1 MSELTHHYDEVA
13 ARLARAAAEDGRSAD
28 EVRLL
33 AVSKT
38 FPAEMIRELYEHGV
52 RLFGESR
59 APELAEKAAAL
70 PADIEWHFIGRLQAN
85 KVRKV
90 VQLAGVIHS
99 VDTPELLTRIDRIA
113 GEEGRR
119 PVVLL
124 EANVSGEESKAGV
137 PVAEL
142 EPFARRAA
150 ACVHLDFR
158 GFMTMAPFDAEPVKI
173 AAIFE
178 LLRLTRDEL
187 EAKLGRE
194 LPELSMGMSGDYEIA
209 ARHGS
214 TIVRVGTL
222 IFGTR

>member
-70 PADIEWHFIGRLQAN
+70 PAN

-137 PVAEL
+137 PVGEL
-142 EPFARRAA
+142 EAFARQAA
-150 ACVHLDFR
+150 SLPNVDFQ
-158 GFMTMAPFDAEPVKI
+158 GFMTMAPFNAEPFRI

-178 LLRLTRDEL
+178 LLKLTRDEL
-187 EAKLGRE
+187 EGKLNRQ
-194 LPELSMGMSGDYEIA
+194 LPILSMGMSGDFEIA

-214 TIVRVGTL
+214 TLVRVGSL
-222 IFGTR
+222 IFGAR

>member
-28 EVRLL
+28 EIRLL

-99 VDTPELLTRIDRIA
+99 VDTPELLARIDRIA

-137 PVAEL
+137 PVGEL
-142 EPFARRAA
+142 EAFARQAA
-150 ACVHLDFR
+150 SLPNVDFQ
-158 GFMTMAPFDAEPVKI
+158 GFMTMAPFDAEPFRI

-178 LLRLTRDEL
+178 LLKLTRDEL
-187 EAKLGRE
+187 EGKLNRQ
-194 LPELSMGMSGDYEIA
+194 LPILSMGMSGDFEIA

-214 TIVRVGTL
+214 TLVRVGSL
-222 IFGTR
+222 IFGAR

>member
-1 MSELTHHYDEVA
+1 
-13 ARLARAAAEDGRSAD
+13 
-28 EVRLL
+28 
-33 AVSKT
+33 
-38 FPAEMIRELYEHGV
+38 MIRELYEHGV

-124 EANVSGEESKAGV
+124 EANVRG
-137 PVAEL
+137 
-142 EPFARRAA
+142 RRARP
-150 ACVHLDFR
+150 ACRSGNWRRSPVRRRHCRMSIFR
-158 GFMTMAPFDAEPVKI
+158 D
-173 AAIFE
+173 
-178 LLRLTRDEL
+178 
-187 EAKLGRE
+187 
-194 LPELSMGMSGDYEIA
+194 S
-209 ARHGS
+209 
-214 TIVRVGTL
+214 
-222 IFGTR
+222 

>member
-1 MSELTHHYDEVA
+1 MSELTLHYDEVA

-150 ACVHLDFR
+150 ACANLDFR